1 MDHSLDTLII
11 HVFSESEPKKKKIQI
26 IKLTIMKH
34 AQYQFIL
41 IKFINILILVP
52 IHYANFNL

>member
-11 HVFSESEPKKKKIQI
+11 HVFSESEPKKKIQI